1 ANASF
6 QDSTGG
12 VSGLIFDPNYTQAGG
27 YSVRLI
33 ASSNSLADTQ
43 LVSITVT
50 NVDRAPVL
58 ATIGPRSVA
67 EGGHLQIR
75 VTATDPD
82 GDAVTLLTE
91 QIPANASFHDSTGGV
106 GGFIFNPDYTQAGS
120 YPVRFIASSAGLTDT
135 ELVTITVNDLDRP
148 PVITPVSSQTIPE
161 GGHLALRITASDP
174 DAGNIITLLAQNLPT
189 NATFHDSTGG
199 IGGLIFDP
207 NYTQAASYVIR
218 IIANSNALSDT
229 ELVFVTV
236 TNTDRKPILS
246 PISAQNLSEG
256 GHLALRV
263 TASDP
268 DGDLI
273 TLLAQQLPANSSFHD
288 STGGAG
294 GFLFDPDY
302 SQAGS
307 YQVRFIANSNLLADT
322 QLVSIIVNNVD
333 RPPAITPITAQN
345 VPEAGLLAVRVA
357 STDPDGDP
365 ITLIAENLPANASFH
380 DSTGGFGGLIFN
392 PDYTQAGPY
401 QVRIIATSNALADT
415 ELVNITVTN
424 VDRAPIFVDLGPQ
437 SVSEGQTLTVNMSSS
452 DPDNDPIT
460 LTSGTLPAHATFT
473 DLGGGAG
480 RLIFNPDLTQEG
492 LYNLSFYATSNS
504 PALRDTLLLS
514 VDVLHTNAAPVLAPI
529 GPKTVNENQRLS
541 FNIAASDLDGQI
553 PILTALNLPP
563 HAVFTDSLNGR
574 GHFVFDPDF
583 FQSGLYTVLFIA
595 GDGALSDSEYVDIT
609 VVNVNRAPVLNPIGN
624 RSVIE
629 GNIISFRITSSDLD
643 LQIPTLIAQ
652 NLPIN
657 ASLVDS
663 ANGSGLFRFAPGYTQ
678 SGNYDIR
685 FIASDGSLSDSEL
698 VRITVL
704 EAGNQPP
711 AIDSIAPQTLHEGEH
726 LIMGIIARDPDSTI
740 SALQAFNL
748 PQNSAFADSGNGRG
762 SFTFNPGFLQAGS
775 YSVLFRAFDGQYYD
789 SLWVPITVLNAPLM
803 PVLNP
808 IGPKVVTE
816 AATLQFVVTSSDPDG
831 SIPQVS
837 ASPLP
842 LHATFAD
849 SLNGHGLFRFTPDY
863 TQSGSYTILFI
874 ASIGSL
880 ADSEYVQVT
889 VNDAGNQPPVLSSI
903 GPKSVY
909 ENDSLLFSISAID
922 PDGNDP
928 ILTAISLP
936 QNASFIDNGNG
947 TGGFT
952 FYPNYIQSG
961 IYQVLFIATD
971 GALADSETVP
981 VTVLNV
987 NRTPVLVDIGPQSVS
1002 EGGLLEF
1009 AVRSYDLD
1017 GTIPMLSASPLPLNA
1032 TFEDSTTGAGLF
1044 HFQPDYSQAGDYYI
1058 LFSAYDGS
1066 SIDSERVHIT
1076 VLSNNQPPIFQPLA
1090 NQFVNEGGTLAFSVI
1105 ASDPD
1110 GQSLVLTTSSLPLNA
1125 SFTDN
1130 HNGTGAFY
1138 FQPDFTQSGVRI
1150 VDFFASDGQS
1160 SDTLSI
1166 EITIFEAGNQRP
1178 ILAFIGPQTT
1188 NEGQT
1193 LQLHITSTDPDGN
1206 EPMMGASHL
1215 PLNAYFEDLGNGT
1228 AIFTFTPDFDQA
1240 GVDTVLFYATDGMMA
1255 DSERVLITVVNV
1267 NRPPILNPIG
1277 PYTLSEGDSL
1287 ALSIS
1292 GSDPDGD
1299 SISFRAVPLAPH
1311 MVLVDNGHGTANF
1324 GFKPGYTQGGVYNV
1338 IFITSETSL
1347 ADSEIVQ
1354 FTVLEA
1360 GNQPPDLAA
1369 IDTAYYVTEGESLHV
1384 SISAVD
1390 PDGNPLAL
1398 SATPLIANMSFVDNN
1413 NGTGNFTF
1421 RPNFQQSGSYILK
1434 FLAYD
1439 GQAYDSASTRIY
1451 VAEQGNQYPI
1461 LAPIGPR
1468 TVAEGDSL
1476 VINVSATDP
1485 EGFIPFLYIDNPPPI
1500 SNFVDL
1506 RNGTGRLIYHP
1517 NYYAAGAHV
1526 VRFIAM
1532 DNGGLTDYEDVTITV
1547 TDVNRSPWI
1556 VFRGP
1561 TTVTEGASIVDT
1573 VTAYDSTD
1581 FQPGTL
1587 SLAHGYMPPNAT
1599 FTVIG
1604 NGIARFTFQPN
1615 YNQAGVDSAFFVA
1628 VDSDTPPLSASK
1640 WVYFRVLNSNRRPQ
1654 LQQVPPSEINQGDS
1668 LTLNLLA
1675 IDPDGDPVTLFINTS
1690 NYPPIPVN
1698 STFEDLGGGIGRFR
1712 FHPDYTQSGIYVV
1725 NFAATD
1731 GYLTDT
1737 KPGLIQV
1744 HDLGN
1749 QPPTLNPIG
1758 PYTLTEGDSIRIH
1771 VVSTDPD
1778 STASTLSVDG
1788 LIPGMVFSD
1797 STNGRGVFR
1806 YTALYNHAGVHHL
1819 MFRASDG
1826 QMADSED
1833 VTITVLEAGN
1843 QRPHLGMISNR
1854 TIAEGTTLRFGV
1866 IASDADSVN
1875 PILSVHNLPLNA
1887 SFVDSSNSR
1896 GSFTFTPSYTQAGIY
1911 TVTFLA
1917 TDGQYPD
1924 VIDSENVAIT
1934 VTDVN
1939 RVPTID
1945 SLGPFSVNE
1954 GANLAFA
1961 VVSHDEDF
1969 TIPRLTVGHIPP
1981 NSTFLDN
1988 GDGTGYFSFNPDYFQ
2003 SGVDSA
2009 RFYAIDAADPN
2020 LFRLRTVRINIINVN
2035 RPPVLAPI
2043 PADTSIGDGF
2053 MLTINVSA
2061 TDPDLNYPIIFQRGK
2076 PDSASFIDNNN
2087 GTGRFQWRP
2096 RYADIGTYHFYL
2108 GCRDRTNPAISDSQF
2123 VTLHVISAGNHP
2135 PIFV

>member
-1 ANASF
+1 MRRLTILAVMLGGLLLSAQISLAQTSSPILAPIGAQFVNEGARLDIRVTASDPDVGDVITLFAESLPANAVFQDSTNGVGGLTFLPDYTQAGIFQVRIIAADQGGLADTELVDITVTNIDRAPVIAAISPQSVDEGGQLIVRVTSSDPDGDAITLAAQQLPANSSFHDSTGGVGGFLFDPNFSQAGPYQVRIIAQSNALVDTEFISITVTNIDRKPVLATITPQTVAEGGHLGVRATATDPDGDPITLIAQQLPANASFQDSTGGVGGLLFDPNFTQAGGYSVRLIASSLSLSDTQLVSITVTNIDRKPVLAVITPQTVAEGGHLGVRATATDPDGDPITLIAQQLPANASF

-726 LIMGIIARDPDSTI
+726 LILGIIARDPDSTI

-849 SLNGHGLFRFTPDY
+849 SLNGHGLFRFTSDY

-1384 SISAVD
+1384 SISA
-1390 PDGNPLAL
+1390 
-1398 SATPLIANMSFVDNN
+1398 
-1413 NGTGNFTF
+1413 
-1421 RPNFQQSGSYILK
+1421 
-1434 FLAYD
+1434 
-1439 GQAYDSASTRIY
+1439 
-1451 VAEQGNQYPI
+1451 
-1461 LAPIGPR
+1461 
-1468 TVAEGDSL
+1468 
-1476 VINVSATDP
+1476 
-1485 EGFIPFLYIDNPPPI
+1485 
-1500 SNFVDL
+1500 
-1506 RNGTGRLIYHP
+1506 
-1517 NYYAAGAHV
+1517 
-1526 VRFIAM
+1526 
-1532 DNGGLTDYEDVTITV
+1532 
-1547 TDVNRSPWI
+1547 
-1556 VFRGP
+1556 
-1561 TTVTEGASIVDT
+1561 
-1573 VTAYDSTD
+1573 
-1581 FQPGTL
+1581 
-1587 SLAHGYMPPNAT
+1587 
-1599 FTVIG
+1599 
-1604 NGIARFTFQPN
+1604 
-1615 YNQAGVDSAFFVA
+1615 
-1628 VDSDTPPLSASK
+1628 
-1640 WVYFRVLNSNRRPQ
+1640 
-1654 LQQVPPSEINQGDS
+1654 
-1668 LTLNLLA
+1668 
-1675 IDPDGDPVTLFINTS
+1675 
-1690 NYPPIPVN
+1690 
-1698 STFEDLGGGIGRFR
+1698 
-1712 FHPDYTQSGIYVV
+1712 
-1725 NFAATD
+1725 
-1731 GYLTDT
+1731 
-1737 KPGLIQV
+1737 
-1744 HDLGN
+1744 
-1749 QPPTLNPIG
+1749 
-1758 PYTLTEGDSIRIH
+1758 
-1771 VVSTDPD
+1771 
-1778 STASTLSVDG
+1778 
-1788 LIPGMVFSD
+1788 
-1797 STNGRGVFR
+1797 
-1806 YTALYNHAGVHHL
+1806 
-1819 MFRASDG
+1819 
-1826 QMADSED
+1826 
-1833 VTITVLEAGN
+1833 
-1843 QRPHLGMISNR
+1843 
-1854 TIAEGTTLRFGV
+1854 
-1866 IASDADSVN
+1866 
-1875 PILSVHNLPLNA
+1875 
-1887 SFVDSSNSR
+1887 
-1896 GSFTFTPSYTQAGIY
+1896 
-1911 TVTFLA
+1911 
-1917 TDGQYPD
+1917 
-1924 VIDSENVAIT
+1924 
-1934 VTDVN
+1934 
-1939 RVPTID
+1939 
-1945 SLGPFSVNE
+1945 
-1954 GANLAFA
+1954 
-1961 VVSHDEDF
+1961 
-1969 TIPRLTVGHIPP
+1969 
-1981 NSTFLDN
+1981 
-1988 GDGTGYFSFNPDYFQ
+1988 
-2003 SGVDSA
+2003 
-2009 RFYAIDAADPN
+2009 
-2020 LFRLRTVRINIINVN
+2020 
-2035 RPPVLAPI
+2035 
-2043 PADTSIGDGF
+2043 
-2053 MLTINVSA
+2053 
-2061 TDPDLNYPIIFQRGK
+2061 
-2076 PDSASFIDNNN
+2076 
-2087 GTGRFQWRP
+2087 
-2096 RYADIGTYHFYL
+2096 
-2108 GCRDRTNPAISDSQF
+2108 
-2123 VTLHVISAGNHP
+2123 
-2135 PIFV
+2135 